1 MNKLTKM
8 YNRMEMDYI
17 VLKNDNAELRDAHIQ
32 TKKEVQELRDQHKL
46 QNKATNL
53 ASKWNMESGKET
65 LTSNGSAINK
75 RLLLPS
81 GNYVRLS

>member
-1 MNKLTKM
+1 MAENYENLKHEVNIMSVNMNKLTKM

-32 TKKEVQELRDQHKL
+32 TKKEVQELRDQYRL

-53 ASKWNMESGKET
+53 AS
-65 LTSNGSAINK
+65 
-75 RLLLPS
+75 
-81 GNYVRLS
+81 